1 MVRVNALVRREISE
15 ILHTRFRS
23 ECVSITI
30 TEVKVA
36 NDLRSAR
43 VYYAVLGGEEDAQ
56 MATAF
61 LKTQGREIRHLL
73 GNRVVLKY
81 TPFLKFVHDES
92 VARGF
97 HMNNLLD
104 ELDLEEELDWEEEEE
119 SN

>member
-1 MVRVNALVRREISE
+1 MVRVNELVRREISE

-23 ECVSITI
+23 ECVGITI

-43 VYYAVLGGEEDAQ
+43 VYYAVLGAQEDAKI
-56 MATAF
+56 ANVF
-61 LKTQGREIRHLL
+61 LKNQGREIRHLL
-73 GNRVVLKY
+73 GKRVVLKY

-97 HMNNLLD
+97 HMNDLLD
-104 ELDLEEELDWEEEEE
+104 ELDLEE
-119 SN
+119 

>member
-1 MVRVNALVRREISE
+1 MVRVNELVRREISE

-23 ECVSITI
+23 ECVGITI

-43 VYYAVLGGEEDAQ
+43 VYYAVLGAQEDAKI
-56 MATAF
+56 ANVF
-61 LKTQGREIRHLL
+61 LKNQGREIRHLL
-73 GNRVVLKY
+73 GKRVVLKY

-97 HMNNLLD
+97 HMNDLLD
-104 ELDLEEELDWEEEEE
+104 ELDLEK
-119 SN
+119 

>member
-1 MVRVNALVRREISE
+1 MVQRMVRVNELVRREISE

-23 ECVSITI
+23 ECVGITI

-43 VYYAVLGGEEDAQ
+43 VYYAVLGAQEDAKI
-56 MATAF
+56 ANVF
-61 LKTQGREIRHLL
+61 LKNQGREIRHLL
-73 GNRVVLKY
+73 GKRVVLKY

-97 HMNNLLD
+97 HMNDLLD
-104 ELDLEEELDWEEEEE
+104 ELDLEK
-119 SN
+119 

>member
-1 MVRVNALVRREISE
+1 MVRVNELVRREISE

-23 ECVSITI
+23 ECVGITI

-43 VYYAVLGGEEDAQ
+43 VYYAVLGAQEDAKI
-56 MATAF
+56 ANVF
-61 LKTQGREIRHLL
+61 LKNQGREIRHLL
-73 GNRVVLKY
+73 GKRVVLKY

-97 HMNNLLD
+97 HMNDLLD
-104 ELDLEEELDWEEEEE
+104 EPDLEE
-119 SN
+119 